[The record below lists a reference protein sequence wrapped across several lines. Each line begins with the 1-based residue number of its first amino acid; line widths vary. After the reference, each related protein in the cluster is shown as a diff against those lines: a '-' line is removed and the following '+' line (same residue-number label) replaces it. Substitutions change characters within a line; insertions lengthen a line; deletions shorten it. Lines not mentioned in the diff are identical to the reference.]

1 MWLCSVEDA
10 EEGLCQSEH
19 HYPKLGSCPK
29 SLLARPALV
38 AASQAAVSVRL
49 VPRRDTAAAMAAY
62 SEAFPPHRP
71 PLASLRSVPPSRP
84 HSRPRRGAAGQAP
97 WRRLPVDASRLLRPL
112 CRAQLAGRSCRPLPE
127 TRGRGGAGPHRGL
140 PGRGARGAGGV
151 RRGAGGRG
159 RASRG
164 GREGRGKA
172 LIMFR
177 GKGSLPARE
186 PGARRRPR
194 RSPPLGR

>member
-1 MWLCSVEDA
+1 M
-10 EEGLCQSEH
+10 
-19 HYPKLGSCPK
+19 
-29 SLLARPALV
+29 
-38 AASQAAVSVRL
+38 
-49 VPRRDTAAAMAAY
+49 
-62 SEAFPPHRP
+62 
-71 PLASLRSVPPSRP
+71 
-84 HSRPRRGAAGQAP
+84 
-97 WRRLPVDASRLLRPL
+97 DASRLLRPL

-140 PGRGARGAGGV
+140 PGGGARGAGGV

-194 RSPPLGR
+194 RSPPLGSRLDFPHLTAPRRSLLSAVRCLSEWKHTDQLQVSVYRNRVKEKEKGWESRDKY